1 MDIEDEQAAPAKNIT
16 IENINKAI
24 STGNFLAK
32 FDKKNVLTQS
42 GIFDMNNSDIT
53 LKLLYGF
60 LEKCLTYI
68 KDTIPEEWE
77 RSKSEGGILTI
88 NNGMGGYATC
98 YQ

>member
-1 MDIEDEQAAPAKNIT
+1 
-16 IENINKAI
+16 
-24 STGNFLAK
+24 
-32 FDKKNVLTQS
+32 
-42 GIFDMNNSDIT
+42 MNNSDIT